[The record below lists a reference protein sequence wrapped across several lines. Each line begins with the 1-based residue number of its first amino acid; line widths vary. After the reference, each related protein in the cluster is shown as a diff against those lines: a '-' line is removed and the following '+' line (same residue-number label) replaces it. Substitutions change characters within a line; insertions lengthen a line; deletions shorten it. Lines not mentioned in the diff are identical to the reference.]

1 MKTNGFNFDE
11 WTSLGRILIRRG
23 MCTRRQL
30 QRGREKQEAEG
41 GLIGEILVGM
51 GVCTEEEIL
60 DALSDQRTQ
69 RIKAPSNKT
78 LSEAEDLMRNA
89 LGKIRKETDRMS
101 SERLSM
107 LVIK

>member
-1 MKTNGFNFDE
+1 MKTNGFDFDE

-60 DALSDQRTQ
+60 EALCDQRSQ
-69 RIKAPSNKT
+69 RVKAPNNKT
-78 LSEAEDLMRNA
+78 LSDAEDLMRSA
-89 LGKIRKETDRMS
+89 LGKIRKEADRMS
-101 SERLSM
+101 SEKLSM
-107 LVIK
+107 LVVK